1 MISDTNT
8 RCPPSDFRAR
18 SEELGAFLVSYFRV
32 SYARHPSDLRARSE
46 EALSARLRECVDD
59 MAGVVDDIVSLRTS
73 HRETTT
79 TLLLPSSYGR
89 YAYTVMP
96 SPHVPQGYRGRMVQG
111 SPHVPQGYRGRMVQG
126 SPHVPQ

>member
-1 MISDTNT
+1 M
-8 RCPPSDFRAR
+8 
-18 SEELGAFLVSYFRV
+18 
-32 SYARHPSDLRARSE
+32 RARSE

-96 SPHVPQGYRGRMVQG
+96 SPHVPQVSDLHYWTLAWIDGTGVQG
-111 SPHVPQGYRGRMVQG
+111 
-126 SPHVPQ
+126 